1 MAKSRDSARSADTLD
16 QASPRPGAK
25 PEPKPWRTEGLPAS
39 DDAADGRPPRPPWWR
54 ILIYLGLG
62 YLIVFA
68 MLSFQDNLGG
78 PTQIP
83 YTEFTTQVAERNV
96 SEVFSRGETIQ
107 GTLREARPIP
117 GQESSEDGPQTY
129 QKFTTERPTFAQDDL
144 LAALEAGGA
153 TVSAEPLT
161 EERGIWVN
169 LLISML
175 PILLLFG
182 FWYWLFKRS
191 QRAMTGMGGGLFGL
205 GGEKKKPV
213 DPESVRTTF
222 ADVAGI
228 DEVKAEISESVDYLR
243 NPEKYRKLG
252 ARAPKGVLLT
262 GPPGTGKTLLA
273 RATAGEANVPFF
285 SASGSEFI
293 EMIVGVGANRVR
305 ELFQEARKVAPSIIF
320 IDEIDT
326 IGRARSAG
334 ATIGGHD
341 EREQTL
347 NQVLTEMDGF
357 SGSEGV
363 VVLAATNRPDILD
376 PALTRAGRFD
386 RTIAVNPPDR
396 KGRADILRVHTRKVP
411 LADEVDLDQIAAM
424 TPGMT
429 GADLANL
436 VNEAALTAART
447 GQPQVTNR
455 IFSEALEKIQLGTA
469 RNLVLPEED
478 RRRTAYHEAGH
489 ALLGM
494 LQPGADPVRKVSII
508 PRGHALGVT
517 LSTPEEDRYGY
528 TTEYLRGR
536 IIGALGGMAAE
547 EEVFGVVTTGSESDL
562 ETATGIAR
570 NMIGRWG
577 MSERV
582 GPVSV
587 LPKEGD
593 PRMAGVSDDMLSA
606 VDEEVRRLIDECY
619 AEARKLLRENRDRL
633 DNIVAELLEHE
644 TLDEHQVYAAAGL
657 HREAAPVTAAG
668 LGTAASATG
677 NR

>member
-39 DDAADGRPPRPPWWR
+39 DDAADGRPPRPQWWR

-107 GTLREARPIP
+107 VTLREARPIP

-228 DEVKAEISESVDYLR
+228 DEVKAEISEIVDYLR

-252 ARAPKGVLLT
+252 ARAPKGV
-262 GPPGTGKTLLA
+262 
-273 RATAGEANVPFF
+273 
-285 SASGSEFI
+285 
-293 EMIVGVGANRVR
+293 
-305 ELFQEARKVAPSIIF
+305 
-320 IDEIDT
+320 
-326 IGRARSAG
+326 
-334 ATIGGHD
+334 
-341 EREQTL
+341 
-347 NQVLTEMDGF
+347 
-357 SGSEGV
+357 
-363 VVLAATNRPDILD
+363 
-376 PALTRAGRFD
+376 
-386 RTIAVNPPDR
+386 
-396 KGRADILRVHTRKVP
+396 
-411 LADEVDLDQIAAM
+411 
-424 TPGMT
+424 
-429 GADLANL
+429 
-436 VNEAALTAART
+436 
-447 GQPQVTNR
+447 
-455 IFSEALEKIQLGTA
+455 
-469 RNLVLPEED
+469 
-478 RRRTAYHEAGH
+478 
-489 ALLGM
+489 
-494 LQPGADPVRKVSII
+494 
-508 PRGHALGVT
+508 
-517 LSTPEEDRYGY
+517 
-528 TTEYLRGR
+528 
-536 IIGALGGMAAE
+536 
-547 EEVFGVVTTGSESDL
+547 
-562 ETATGIAR
+562 
-570 NMIGRWG
+570 
-577 MSERV
+577 
-582 GPVSV
+582 
-587 LPKEGD
+587 
-593 PRMAGVSDDMLSA
+593 
-606 VDEEVRRLIDECY
+606 
-619 AEARKLLRENRDRL
+619 
-633 DNIVAELLEHE
+633 
-644 TLDEHQVYAAAGL
+644 
-657 HREAAPVTAAG
+657 
-668 LGTAASATG
+668 
-677 NR
+677 